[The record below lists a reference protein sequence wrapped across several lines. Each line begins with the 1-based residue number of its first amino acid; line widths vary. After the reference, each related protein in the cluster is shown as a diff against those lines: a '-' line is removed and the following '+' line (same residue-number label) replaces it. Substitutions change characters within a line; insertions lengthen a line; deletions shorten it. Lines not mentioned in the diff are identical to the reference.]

1 MFFLIVMVFLSR
13 CSSAAPLS
21 YVKPTIPTLAA
32 LRDAPM
38 ARSLHH
44 PRMFTKEKLPSRPEV
59 TSFPRDPC
67 GWRGAHH
74 LLVRPNFTMVD
85 YEDCAIK
92 KWGVWNANVPYLLP
106 EAISPSLN
114 LNLVF
119 VAGCVVAVVAMVCGM
134 MVYKSRGS
142 KVNYKLVK
150 SDEIWSEQFKLWML
164 ATS

>member
-1 MFFLIVMVFLSR
+1 MCFLNFLSR

-21 YVKPTIPTLAA
+21 YVKPTIPTHAVLRAA
-32 LRDAPM
+32 PT

-44 PRMFTKEKLPSRPEV
+44 PRTFTKEMLPSRPEV
-59 TSFPRDPC
+59 TSSPRDPC

-74 LLVRPNFTMVD
+74 SLVRSNFTMVD
-85 YEDCAIK
+85 YVDCGSKVKAL
-92 KWGVWNANVPYLLP
+92 NANVPYSFP

-134 MVYKSRGS
+134 MFYKSRGS
-142 KVNYKLVK
+142 KINYQLLKT
-150 SDEIWSEQFKLWML
+150 DEIWSNQFEL
-164 ATS
+164 